1 MNKLDIMDLQR
12 TTGENTFFQA
22 HGTFTKI
29 DHILSHCLNH
39 KIQTVAS

>member
-12 TTGENTFFQA
+12 TGENTSFQA
-22 HGTFTKI
+22 HGTFIKT
-29 DHILSHCLNH
+29 DHVLSHCLNH